1 MANTQLLRIVF
12 AAIGSFVLFAALI
25 FMPFAPLPIAAIGLS
40 FGMGQAVIAAVL
52 TAIMTAIILSPPL
65 AIVFAITF
73 LAPTVLLVRQALL
86 SRQDADGRFIF
97 FPLQQLILLTL
108 GVTAL
113 GTALLFF
120 ISGGAAGLP
129 QSFANAIEQAPEVR
143 QALVQV
149 YGISS
154 SEEMLWIAN
163 AMLVSAFASWPLLLL
178 GNMQLAQVLLVR
190 VKRNLRPQE
199 NYDRLQLPIW
209 LVAPLAVFMA
219 GAALLTGWPATMSAA
234 LAAIL
239 LAAYFLLG
247 LAIIHAISRHWNG
260 RGFLLAVLYFLIFV
274 MAWVIIP
281 VSLMGLL
288 DTRFDFRKLNRRPDK
303 PSDAEGDEE

>member
-40 FGMGQAVIAAVL
+40 FGMGQAIITAVLAAV
-52 TAIMTAIILSPPL
+52 MTAIILSPPL

-86 SRQDADGRFIF
+86 SRQDAEGRFIF
-97 FPLQQLILLTL
+97 YPLQQLILLTL
-108 GVTAL
+108 GMTGIGAV
-113 GTALLFF
+113 LLFF
-120 ISGGAAGLP
+120 ISGGAEGLP
-129 QSFANAIEQAPEVR
+129 QSFANAIQQAPEVR
-143 QALVQV
+143 EALVQV
-149 YGISS
+149 YDISS
-154 SEEMLWIAN
+154 QEEMLWIAN

-178 GNMQLAQVLLVR
+178 GNMQLAQALLVR
-190 VKRNLRPQE
+190 TKRNLRPQE

-209 LVAPLAVFMA
+209 LIAPLAVFMG
-219 GAALLTGWPATMSAA
+219 GAALLSGWPASLSAA
-234 LAAIL
+234 LAAMIM
-239 LAAYFLLG
+239 AAYFLLG

>member
-113 GTALLFF
+113 GTTLLFF

-178 GNMQLAQVLLVR
+178 GNMQLAQALLVR

-260 RGFLLAVLYFLIFV
+260 RVWFLAGLYFLIFV
-274 MAWVIIP
+274 MAWVIVPI
-281 VSLMGLL
+281 GLL
-288 DTRFDFRKLNRRPDK
+288 GLLESRLNLRRVPAPPPK
-303 PSDAEGDEE
+303 SDDDEENR

>member
-40 FGMGQAVIAAVL
+40 FGIGQAIATAVL
-52 TAIMTAIILSPPL
+52 ATVITAIILSPPL
-65 AIVFAITF
+65 ALVFAITF
-73 LAPTVLLVRQALL
+73 LAPTVFLIRQALL
-86 SRQDADGRFIF
+86 SRQDDEGRFYF
-97 FPLQQLILLTL
+97 YPLQTLILLTL
-108 GVTAL
+108 ILTGSGAVMM
-113 GTALLFF
+113 FF
-120 ISGGAAGLP
+120 LTGGADGLP
-129 QSFANAIEQAPEVR
+129 QSFANAIQQVPEVR
-143 QALVQV
+143 DALMQL
-149 YGISS
+149 YGISGQ
-154 SEEMLWIAN
+154 EEFLWIAN

-178 GNMQLAQVLLVR
+178 GNMQLAQALLVR

-209 LVAPLAVFMA
+209 LVAPLALFMG
-219 GAALLTGWPATMSAA
+219 GAAFLSGWPATMSAA
-234 LAAIL
+234 LAAII

-288 DTRFDFRKLNRRPDK
+288 DTRFDFRGLNRRPDK

>member
-12 AAIGSFVLFAALI
+12 AAIGSFMLFAALI

-40 FGMGQAVIAAVL
+40 FGMGQAVLAAVAA
-52 TAIMTAIILSPPL
+52 AIITAIILTPSL

-73 LAPTVLLVRQALL
+73 LAPTVFLVRQALL
-86 SRQDADGRFIF
+86 SRQDEDGHFIF

-108 GVTAL
+108 GMTGL
-113 GTALLFF
+113 GAVLVFF
-120 ISGGAAGLP
+120 ISGGAEGLP
-129 QSFANAIEQAPEVR
+129 QSFANAIQQVPEVR
-143 QALVQV
+143 DALVQI

-154 SEEMLWIAN
+154 QEEMLWIAN
-163 AMLVSAFASWPLLLL
+163 VMLVSAFASWPLLLL
-178 GNMQLAQVLLVR
+178 GNMQLAQALLVR

-199 NYDRLQLPIW
+199 NYDCLQLPIW
-209 LVAPLAVFMA
+209 FVAPLAVFMG
-219 GAALLTGWPATMSAA
+219 GAALLSGWPASLSGA
-234 LAAIL
+234 LAAMIM
-239 LAAYFLLG
+239 AAYFLLG

-260 RGFLLAVLYFLIFV
+260 RGFLLAALYFLIFV

-288 DTRFDFRKLNRRPDK
+288 DARFDFRKLNQRPDK

>member
-40 FGMGQAVIAAVL
+40 FGMGQAVFAAVL
-52 TAIMTAIILSPPL
+52 TTMMTAIILSPPL
-65 AIVFAITF
+65 AIVFVITF

-86 SRQDADGRFIF
+86 SRQGADGRFIF

-113 GTALLFF
+113 STALLFF

-143 QALVQV
+143 KALTQV

-178 GNMQLAQVLLVR
+178 GNMQLAQALLVR

-209 LVAPLAVFMA
+209 LVVPLAVFMA

>member
-40 FGMGQAVIAAVL
+40 FGMGQAIITAVLAAV
-52 TAIMTAIILSPPL
+52 MTAIILSPPL

-86 SRQDADGRFIF
+86 SRQDAEGRFIF
-97 FPLQQLILLTL
+97 YPLQQLILLTL
-108 GVTAL
+108 GMTGIGAV
-113 GTALLFF
+113 LLFF
-120 ISGGAAGLP
+120 ISGGAEGLP
-129 QSFANAIEQAPEVR
+129 QSFANAIQQAPEVR
-143 QALVQV
+143 EALVQV

-154 SEEMLWIAN
+154 QEEMLWIAN

-178 GNMQLAQVLLVR
+178 GNMQLAQALLVR
-190 VKRNLRPQE
+190 TKRNLRPQE

-209 LVAPLAVFMA
+209 LVAPLAVFMG
-219 GAALLTGWPATMSAA
+219 GAALLSGWPASLSAA
-234 LAAIL
+234 LAAMIM
-239 LAAYFLLG
+239 AAYFLLG

-260 RGFLLAVLYFLIFV
+260 RVWFLAGLYFLIFV
-274 MAWVIIP
+274 MAWVIVPI
-281 VSLMGLL
+281 SLLGLFES
-288 DTRFDFRKLNRRPDK
+288 RLNLRRAPTQPPK
-303 PSDAEGDEE
+303 SDDDEENR